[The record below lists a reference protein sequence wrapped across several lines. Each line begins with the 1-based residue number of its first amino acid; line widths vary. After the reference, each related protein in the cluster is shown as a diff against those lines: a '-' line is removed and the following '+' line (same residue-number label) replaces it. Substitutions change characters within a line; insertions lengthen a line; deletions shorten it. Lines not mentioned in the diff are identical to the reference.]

1 MTDLL
6 ERINAVIA
14 GSDLPADSFLL
25 SLDPTT
31 AALARQALRTALYG
45 GRMPEGGRRVLF
57 RLIDAL
63 GALRAQ
69 EGEE

>member
-6 ERINAVIA
+6 ARIDAAIA
-14 GSDLPADSFLL
+14 GSDIPADSFLL

-57 RLIDAL
+57 RLVD
-63 GALRAQ
+63 ALRA
-69 EGEE
+69 EEATDG